1 MFGTS
6 LAFCIKFS
14 HSTIKTSFY
23 CTHLTEFFLPLAQNK
38 NRNQMTMHALRHL
51 LWALLIIMPIHTNAK
66 VIAFGTWGRN
76 GNNVTWVLDDD
87 TLFFRG
93 YGSMQTFD
101 HQYANDTRPWKKYA
115 ERICRVE
122 IEEGITSIGD
132 LLCYGFNRLEAIN
145 IPGSVLT
152 IGKSAFNHCSKLKEI
167 ELPNSL
173 LTIEGGAFCDCS
185 SLKSITIPNSVSS
198 IGNTAFTRCES
209 LTSVVL
215 SVGLTRLSGSLFSTC
230 SNLRSIIIPEKV
242 TQIEGFTF
250 KDCSQ
255 LRYIDMPAGLV
266 SIDRMAFEGC
276 NGVEDVYCRS
286 LYPPKTDM
294 QFPQFANQ
302 HNDTIMGCLHVP
314 SRSIEDYR
322 SLSPWK
328 KFREIVAIDD
338 SVTITDGDGGL
349 GYQFD
354 KTTMTAAVRNSS
366 WLSEDDVIIPFTTK
380 YDGRSYR
387 VTQIKPY
394 AFKGKT
400 EVTSV
405 KMSNSVNAIGQFAF
419 AGCYNLQSV
428 QMPQNLK
435 AIEDYTFSD
444 CYGLTSVDM
453 PENISTIGEGA
464 FADCVRLKEITL
476 PYSLT
481 EIGDF
486 AFSGCASATTI
497 NIQCKET
504 SIGGHCFDGCF
515 SVTDVYCTTGIIP
528 DADVTAFSNINPDA
542 VLHVPADVIEE
553 YRTTAPWCDF
563 KHIVAIGQEED
574 TEYISSIQYVFY
586 PEDHTAT
593 VVNVVVQNTDRLVIP
608 GTVEVANEIYH
619 VTTIEKDVCHRN
631 QDLKHIEIEEGVIEI
646 QNSVFYECRNLES
659 VVIPNSVEF
668 IGDHAFSY
676 CHNLRSVKIGTG
688 LKKLRNAFTAH
699 SSVFDLWCNAEQVP
713 ATDDINVNYFQF
725 GEETQATLHVPAS
738 ALEAY
743 QSTFPWSKFKNI
755 VPITDEEMGIPENV
769 MTETMRNGSVYNL
782 QGLRI
787 NTLQKGINIINGNK
801 IMVK

>member
-1 MFGTS
+1 MAQNTNKNLISMRYTS
-6 LAFCIKFS
+6 LRQLF
-14 HSTIKTSFY
+14 
-23 CTHLTEFFLPLAQNK
+23 
-38 NRNQMTMHALRHL
+38 
-51 LWALLIIMPIHTNAK
+51 WALLITMPIHTNAK

-76 GNNVTWVLDDD
+76 GDNVTWVLDDD

-132 LLCYGFNRLEAIN
+132 LLCYGFNRLETIT
-145 IPGSVLT
+145 IPGS
-152 IGKSAFNHCSKLKEI
+152 IQIISRRAFSGCTSLKEI

-173 LTIEGGAFCDCS
+173 LTIEVGAFSYCS
-185 SLKSITIPNSVSS
+185 SLKSVTVPNSVNS
-198 IGNTAFTRCES
+198 IGMNAFAHCEE

-215 SVGLTRLSGSLFSTC
+215 PVGLTSLSGHLFDSC
-230 SNLRSIIIPEKV
+230 NNLRSFIIPGKV
-242 TQIEGFTF
+242 TQIDDMAFF
-250 KDCSQ
+250 RCS
-255 LRYIDMPAGLV
+255 LLHYIDIPASIV
-266 SIDRMAFEGC
+266 SIGVAAFYGC
-276 NGVEDVYCRS
+276 TSVDDVYCRAV
-286 LYPPKTDM
+286 YPPRINTASAPFGF
-294 QFPQFANQ
+294 FPG
-302 HNDTIMGCLHVP
+302 DTIMGCLHVP

-322 SLSPWK
+322 AFYPWN
-328 KFREIVAIDD
+328 KFREIVAIKD
-338 SVTITDGDGGL
+338 SLTTVGEEDGGQL
-349 GYQFD
+349 PYQYD
-354 KTTMTAAVRNSS
+354 KTTMTAAVEYSP
-366 WLSEDDVIIPFTTK
+366 LPYMDDIVIPLISRH
-380 YDGRSYR
+380 DGRSYR

-405 KMSNSVNAIGQFAF
+405 KMSNGITSIGQFAF

-444 CYGLTSVDM
+444 CYGLTSVEM

-497 NIQCKET
+497 NIQCKGT

-542 VLHVPADVIEE
+542 VLHVPADAIEE

-563 KHIVAIGQEED
+563 KHIVAIGQEEETD
-574 TEYISSIQYVFY
+574 YISSIQYVFY

-593 VVNVVVQNTDRLVIP
+593 VVNVVVQNTDRIVIP
-608 GTVEVANEIYH
+608 GTVQIEDKVYQ
-619 VTTIEKDVCHRN
+619 VTTIEGYLCNRN

-646 QNSVFYECRNLES
+646 QNKVFAQCRNLES

-668 IGDHAFSY
+668 IGDRAFSY

-688 LKKLRNAFTAH
+688 LKKLRNAFTDII
-699 SSVFDLWCNAEQVP
+699 SSVFDLWCYAEQVP
-713 ATDDINVNYFQF
+713 ATDDIYATYFNF
-725 GEETQATLHVPAS
+725 GEGTQSTLHVPAS

-743 QSTFPWSKFKNI
+743 QSTIPWSKFKNI
-755 VPITDEEMGIPENV
+755 VPITDEDDGEGIEETLSDSPSMGRGIF
-769 MTETMRNGSVYNL
+769 NL
-782 QGLRI
+782 QGQRI
-787 NTLQKGINIINGNK
+787 NGLQKGLNIVDGK
-801 IMVK
+801 KVWVK

>member
-1 MFGTS
+1 M
-6 LAFCIKFS
+6 
-14 HSTIKTSFY
+14 
-23 CTHLTEFFLPLAQNK
+23 AQITNK
-38 NRNQMTMHALRHL
+38 NLISMRYTPLRQL
-51 LWALLIIMPIHTNAK
+51 FWALLIIMPIHTNAK
-66 VIAFGTWGRN
+66 VIAFGNWGRN

-93 YGSMQTFD
+93 YGSMLTFD
-101 HQYANDTRPWKKYA
+101 RQYANDNRPWKKYA

-122 IEEGITSIGD
+122 IEKGITSIGD
-132 LLCYGFNRLEAIN
+132 LLCYGFTQLETIT
-145 IPGSVLT
+145 IPGSIQS
-152 IGKSAFNHCSKLKEI
+152 IGRMAFSGCTSLKEI

-173 LTIEGGAFCDCS
+173 LTIEGGAFSHCS
-185 SLKSITIPNSVSS
+185 SLKSVTVPNSVNS
-198 IGNTAFTRCES
+198 IGNAAFAHCES

-215 SVGLTRLSGSLFSTC
+215 PVGLKRLSGSLFSTC

-250 KDCSQ
+250 DRCSQ
-255 LRYIDMPAGLV
+255 LHYIDIPAGVV
-266 SIDRMAFEGC
+266 SIDDAAFYGC
-276 NGVEDVYCRS
+276 TSVDDVYCRAV
-286 LYPPKTDM
+286 YPPRINTESA
-294 QFPQFANQ
+294 QFGFFPG
-302 HNDTIMGCLHVP
+302 DTIMGCLHVP

-322 SLSPWK
+322 AFYPWK
-328 KFREIVAIDD
+328 KFHKIVAIDD
-338 SVTITDGDGGL
+338 SVAITDEDGGL
-349 GYQFD
+349 GYQYD
-354 KTTMTAAVRNSS
+354 KSTMTATIEYRSQ
-366 WLSEDDVIIPFTTK
+366 LFGDDIIIPFTTK

-387 VTQIKPY
+387 VTKIKQY

-405 KMSNSVNAIGQFAF
+405 TMSNGITSIGKFAF

-542 VLHVPADVIEE
+542 VLHVPADAIEE
-553 YRTTAPWCDF
+553 YRCTAPWCDF
-563 KHIVAIGQEED
+563 KHIVAIGQEEETD
-574 TEYISSIQYVFY
+574 YISSIQYVFY
-586 PEDHTAT
+586 PEGHTAT
-593 VVNVVVQNTDRLVIP
+593 VVNVVVQNTDRIVIP
-608 GTVEVANEIYH
+608 GTVQIEDKVYQ
-619 VTTIEKDVCHRN
+619 VTTIEGYLCYRN

-646 QNSVFYECRNLES
+646 QNSVFSECRNLES
-659 VVIPNSVEF
+659 VVIPNSVEY

-676 CHNLRSVKIGTG
+676 CHNLRSVKIGKG
-688 LKKLRNAFTAH
+688 LKKIRNAFTSH
-699 SSVFDLWCNAEQVP
+699 SSVFDLWCYAEQVP
-713 ATDDINVNYFQF
+713 ETDDNNVNFFQF
-725 GEETQATLHVPAS
+725 GENEQSTLHVPAS

-743 QSTFPWSKFKNI
+743 KSTVPWNHFKNI
-755 VPITDEEMGIPENV
+755 VPITDEDDGEGIEETPSDSPSMGRGIF
-769 MTETMRNGSVYNL
+769 NL
-782 QGLRI
+782 QGQRI
-787 NTLQKGINIINGNK
+787 NRLQKGLNIVDGK
-801 IMVK
+801 KVWVK

>member
-1 MFGTS
+1 M
-6 LAFCIKFS
+6 
-14 HSTIKTSFY
+14 
-23 CTHLTEFFLPLAQNK
+23 AQITNK
-38 NRNQMTMHALRHL
+38 NLISMRYTPLRQLFWVL
-51 LWALLIIMPIHTNAK
+51 LTILPIHTNAK

-122 IEEGITSIGD
+122 IEKGITSIGD
-132 LLCYGFNRLEAIN
+132 DLCSGFTRLETIT
-145 IPGSVLT
+145 IPGSIQS
-152 IGKSAFNHCSKLKEI
+152 IGRGAFSGCTSLKEI

-173 LTIEGGAFCDCS
+173 LTIEGGAFSYCS
-185 SLKSITIPNSVSS
+185 RLKSVTVPNSVNS
-198 IGNTAFTRCES
+198 IGMNAFAHCEN

-215 SVGLTRLSGSLFSTC
+215 PVGLTRLSGHLFDSC
-230 SNLRSIIIPEKV
+230 NNLRSFIIPGKV
-242 TQIEGFTF
+242 TQIDDMAFYR
-250 KDCSQ
+250 CS
-255 LRYIDMPAGLV
+255 LLHYIDIPAGVV
-266 SIDRMAFEGC
+266 SIDDAAFYGC
-276 NGVEDVYCRS
+276 TSVDDVYCRAV
-286 LYPPKTDM
+286 YPPRINTASAPFGF
-294 QFPQFANQ
+294 FPG
-302 HNDTIMGCLHVP
+302 DTIMGCLHVP

-322 SLSPWK
+322 AFYPWN
-328 KFREIVAIDD
+328 KFREIVAIKD
-338 SVTITDGDGGL
+338 SLTTVGEEDGGQL
-349 GYQFD
+349 PYQYD
-354 KTTMTAAVRNSS
+354 KTTMTAAVEYSP
-366 WLSEDDVIIPFTTK
+366 LPYMDDIVIPLISRH
-380 YDGRSYR
+380 DGRSYR
-387 VTQIKPY
+387 VTQIKPN

-405 KMSNSVNAIGQFAF
+405 KMSNGITSIGQFAF

-593 VVNVVVQNTDRLVIP
+593 VVNVVVQNTDRIVIP
-608 GTVEVANEIYH
+608 GTVQIEDKVYQ
-619 VTTIEKDVCHRN
+619 VTTIEEHVGERNKDI
-631 QDLKHIEIEEGVIEI
+631 KHIEIEEGVVELKACIF
-646 QNSVFYECRNLES
+646 VECQNLES
-659 VVIPNSVEF
+659 VVIPNSVET
-668 IGDHAFSY
+668 IGEWAFATW
-676 CHNLRSVKIGTG
+676 NLQTVVLGKGVKKIEPY
-688 LKKLRNAFTAH
+688 AFKSLASTID
-699 SSVFDLWCNAEQVP
+699 VWCYAEQVP
-713 ATDDINVNYFQF
+713 EAHEQFTFIFQE
-725 GEETQATLHVPAS
+725 GTQSTLHVPAS

-743 QSTFPWSKFKNI
+743 QSTIPWSKFKNI
-755 VPITDEEMGIPENV
+755 VPTTDEDDGEGIEETLSDSPSMGRGIF
-769 MTETMRNGSVYNL
+769 NL
-782 QGLRI
+782 QGQRI
-787 NTLQKGINIINGNK
+787 NGLQKGLNIVDGK
-801 IMVK
+801 KVWVK